1 MPMPDHG
8 EPAGLHSASASRRG
22 LLAVAAGGFIT
33 VGSGLLVPGTA
44 EATRKA
50 ERRKKRRRRDRNDKP
65 RGSVLNP
72 VTFHVQNMT
81 GLHMEAVFWD
91 QKDEVS
97 SHAWFKSENA
107 ALLANPGY
115 STDDSH
121 IAHHLAN
128 WPGTLLW
135 IANPGIMVSA
145 VNEVF
150 RTPLVTVGREG
161 NVSGSDGWT
170 NGTTEFAQRMDE
182 GQIVMVSNRLPFKV
196 KIQRNTDK
204 DARKIYAITLDDR
217 L

>member
-1 MPMPDHG
+1 MPTPDHR

-33 VGSGLLVPGTA
+33 LGSGLLVPGTA
-44 EATRKA
+44 EATKKA

-65 RGSVLNP
+65 RGSVLNH

-81 GLHMEAVFWD
+81 GQHIEAVFWD
-91 QKDEVS
+91 QKDEVT
-97 SHAWFKSENA
+97 SHAWIMSESA
-107 ALLANPGY
+107 ILYANSGH
-115 STDDSH
+115 STDGRH
-121 IAHHLAN
+121 IAHHVAN

-135 IANPGIMVSA
+135 IADPGVMVSA

-170 NGTTEFAQRMDE
+170 NGITELAQRIDE
-182 GQIVMVSNRLPFKV
+182 GQSVTVSNNLPFKV

-217 L
+217 T